1 MEPIR
6 ARISGISYSGGL
18 ILAGIILLPLHGLG
32 LILLLL
38 APIWVWY
45 LSKSF
50 ELSMDDKSVRFRKGF
65 LSKKVYSMAIRQIES
80 IELRQSLGGRIFNYG
95 ALRFRG
101 TGASND
107 YTPIIKDPEAFKSE
121 VERRMQAAYA
131 PPPQYPPSQYQPPL
145 PPSMGTEGSS
155 PAPAPAPRYRHV
167 TLVNTKSGELK
178 QIKIGFSWIL
188 FFFSGFFGLPLF
200 LRRLY
205 ILGGVF
211 LVLWV
216 VSIFARYAVSD
227 PDAADGIDGLLTLI
241 FLGLSIW
248 MAIKGNEMT
257 GKNLLENGWNFAEP
271 NSPETQYARL
281 KWRLSH

>member
-1 MEPIR
+1 MGSIR

-50 ELSMDDKSVRFRKGF
+50 ELSMDDKSVRFRKGL
-65 LSKKVYSMAIRQIES
+65 LSKNVYSMAIRQIES

-121 VERRMQAAYA
+121 VERRMQAAHA

-155 PAPAPAPRYRHV
+155 PAPAPPPRYRHV

-188 FFFSGFFGLPLF
+188 LFFSSFFGLPLF

-205 ILGGVF
+205 IWGGVF
-211 LVLWV
+211 LVLFV
-216 VSIFARYAVSD
+216 VYFVASEADSG
-227 PDAADGIDGLLTLI
+227 AAAGICDGVGLI
-241 FLGLSIW
+241 NLGLSIW

-257 GKNLLENGWNFAEP
+257 GKNLLANGWDFAEP